1 MRRKGLAVIGI
12 GGLAIKKLYFLIAGA
27 AIIFS
32 TMEVS
37 LKLAGNNLDSFQI
50 TFLRFFIGG
59 LVLLPFALHEYRSK
73 PKGFMTKRLW
83 LSMLLLG
90 AVNVPF
96 CMVFFQFG
104 VDNSNAATAAVI
116 FCSNPIFTIMIA
128 HAMTE
133 DEKVNRRK
141 AFALALGALG
151 LIFMIRPWDIQEG
164 NTLAGVL
171 FSIAAAASFGFY
183 GVLGGKTVRR
193 VGAFTQTSASF
204 LFGSLILLCMM
215 PLLGRPILE
224 GIADNVFVV
233 IYTSVVVTGGGYL
246 LYFLA
251 MKRSNAST
259 ASIIFFLKPA
269 IAPVFAVILLKEVI
283 TYNMFIGIALILTAS
298 YIIIFR
304 PGKTAAKL
312 T

>member
-1 MRRKGLAVIGI
+1 M
-12 GGLAIKKLYFLIAGA
+12 AINKLYLLIAGS
-27 AIIFS
+27 AIVFS
-32 TMEVS
+32 TMEVA

-50 TFLRFFIGG
+50 TFLRFIIGG
-59 LVLLPFALHEYRSK
+59 LVLLPFAAHEYRGK

-96 CMVFFQFG
+96 SMVFFQFG

-116 FCSNPIFTIMIA
+116 FCSNPIFTIVFA
-128 HAMTE
+128 HVMTE

-141 AFALALGALG
+141 ALALALGVAG
-151 LIFMIRPWDIQEG
+151 LVFMMRPWDIQEG
-164 NTLAGVL
+164 NTLPGVL
-171 FSIAAAASFGFY
+171 FSLAAAASFGLY

-215 PLLGRPILE
+215 PLFGRPVLA
-224 GIADNVFVV
+224 GITDNIFIVL
-233 IYTSVVVTGGGYL
+233 YASVVVTGGGYL

-251 MKRSNAST
+251 MKRSNATT
-259 ASIIFFLKPA
+259 ASIIFFLKPV
-269 IAPVFAVILLKEVI
+269 IAPIFAVVLLGEII
-283 TYNMFIGIALILTAS
+283 TYNMFIGIALILIAS

-304 PGKTAAKL
+304 PGKAGPAAS
-312 T
+312 